1 MLTAAGVSR
10 NWLTFMDRTFGE
22 KLREL
27 RDKADVSLRELARKM
42 DVSAPFLSDVER
54 GHRYPSDKLLGN
66 LARFFKVSVE
76 ELKRYDNRPP
86 IAEIRKLAN
95 ADPRVGFAFRTVLEE
110 VRKGKITTDE
120 FLHRMRGTRK
130 EK

>member
-27 RDKADVSLRELARKM
+27 RDKADISLRELARKI

-54 GHRYPSDKLLGN
+54 GHRYPSDKLLVS
-66 LARFFKVSVE
+66 LARYLKVSVE
-76 ELKRYDNRPP
+76 ELKRYDNRAP
-86 IAEIRKLAN
+86 IAEIKRLAGS
-95 ADPRVGFAFRTVLEE
+95 DPRVGFAFRTV
-110 VRKGKITTDE
+110 
-120 FLHRMRGTRK
+120 
-130 EK
+130 